1 MIRIKDIILLAMV
14 FGSMAA
20 GVAWPRVTSPL
31 GPYLSWTLMGLLFL
45 AFLKVYPPAVW
56 LTLRRY
62 PVKLTLLVLIKLTIL
77 PCIVY
82 LLAIKFI
89 PDYALG
95 LLLLAGAP
103 TGLSAAFF
111 SGLVGADIPLV
122 LAMTVVTTLLLPL
135 TLPLIVEFLVGRKI
149 HFDLFALTRFMM
161 TLIFVPLLASLFFR
175 RWLPR
180 ASVWME
186 GHSYAISLLLFVAMN
201 LGAFGLYAPFLRAH
215 QHKVVVAVLAGSGL
229 GALMAGTGLILF
241 KSSPP
246 TERVAAAGAL
256 GWINNVLVIVLGG
269 YFNDPLTSVVA
280 ALYLIP
286 YYVLIIPLSHLTRTW
301 KDREDFAGIP
311 YG

>member
-1 MIRIKDIILLAMV
+1 MIRIKDIILLGVV

-45 AFLKVYPPAVW
+45 AFLKVDPPDVW
-56 LTLRRY
+56 HTLRRY
-62 PVKLTLLVLIKLTIL
+62 PVKMALLVLIKLIIL
-77 PCIVY
+77 PFIVY
-82 LLAIKFI
+82 LLVIKFI

-95 LLLLAGAP
+95 LLLLAGASS
-103 TGLSAAFF
+103 GLSAPFF
-111 SGLVGADIPLV
+111 SGLVGANIPLV

-135 TLPLIVEFLVGRKI
+135 TLPLIVDVLVGREI
-149 HFDLFALTRFMM
+149 HFDLFALARFMM

-180 ASVWME
+180 ASNWVE
-186 GHSYAISLLLFVAMN
+186 GHSYAISLILFVAMN
-201 LGAFGLYAPFLRAH
+201 LGAFGLYASFLRAH
-215 QHKVVVAVLAGSGL
+215 QHQVVVAVLVGSGL

-301 KDREDFAGIP
+301 KGREDFGEIP
-311 YG
+311 YS

>member
-1 MIRIKDIILLAMV
+1 MIRIKDVILLLVV
-14 FGSMAA
+14 FSSMAA

-31 GPYLSWTLMGLLFL
+31 GPFLSWTLMGLLFL
-45 AFLKVYPPAVW
+45 AFLKVYPPAIW
-56 LTLRRY
+56 HTLRRY
-62 PVKLTLLVLIKLTIL
+62 PVKLTMLILTKLFIL
-77 PCIVY
+77 PVIVY
-82 LLAIKFI
+82 LLAISFI

-95 LLLLAGAP
+95 LLLLAGVS

-135 TLPLIVEFLVGRKI
+135 TLPLIVEVLVGREI
-149 HFDLFALTRFMM
+149 HFDLFSLARFMM
-161 TLIFVPLLASLFFR
+161 TLIFVPLLASLFSR

-180 ASVWME
+180 ASDWME
-186 GHSYAISLLLFVAMN
+186 EHSYAISLILFVAMN

-215 QHKVVVAVLAGSGL
+215 QHQVVVAVLVGSGL
-229 GALMAGTGLILF
+229 GALMATTGLILF
-241 KSSPP
+241 WSSPP

-256 GWINNVLVIVLGG
+256 GWINNVLVIVLGS

-286 YYVLIIPLSHLTRTW
+286 YYVLIIPLSHFTRTW
-301 KDREDFAGIP
+301 KDRGDFGELP
-311 YG
+311 YS